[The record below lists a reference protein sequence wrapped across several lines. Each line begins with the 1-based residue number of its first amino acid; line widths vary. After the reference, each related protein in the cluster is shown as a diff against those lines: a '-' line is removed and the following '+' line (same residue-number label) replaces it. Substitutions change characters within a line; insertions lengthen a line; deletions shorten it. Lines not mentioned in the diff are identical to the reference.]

1 MALIEEMIM
10 AGEGDRDSRQSLA
23 LRGNNTPDDVAGLG
37 CLPKRQPGHEE
48 NNRHEKNSF
57 SHKILLEKKT
67 SFFKR

>member
-1 MALIEEMIM
+1 
-10 AGEGDRDSRQSLA
+10 
-23 LRGNNTPDDVAGLG
+23 LG